1 MTCYTG
7 KDLARS
13 FREVRS
19 NTITI
24 AEEIPED
31 KYTFQAAPEVRSVG
45 RMLTHIALAPGF
57 QLHVHANGIDDLKA
71 VNFLEIVGR
80 SMAEE
85 AQPRTKAEILTLVR
99 SEGEKFASYL
109 EGLTDAFLAQRV
121 AMPPGAQPA
130 SKTRFEMLLSAK
142 EHEMHH
148 RGQLMLVQRLLG
160 LVPHITRRMQERMA
174 QASR

>member
-57 QLHVHANGIDDLKA
+57 QLHVHTNGIDDLKT

-109 EGLTDAFLAQRV
+109 EGLTDAFLAERV